1 MSNPIYFMTDW
12 KEKSV
17 MEYTDND
24 FEMLYEEWEEN
35 DEEKLPPDELPYG
48 HPDRLVL
55 VLRKY
60 KLSYCSA
67 DPGPADHSS

>member
-1 MSNPIYFMTDW
+1 MSMSNPIYFMTDW

-35 DEEKLPPDELPYG
+35 DEEKLPADELPYG

-55 VLRKY
+55 VPSKI
-60 KLSYCSA
+60 
-67 DPGPADHSS
+67 

>member
-12 KEKSV
+12 KEKSLS
-17 MEYTDND
+17 EYTDND

-48 HPDRLVL
+48 HPDRSGLIL
-55 VLRKY
+55 AKY
-60 KLSYCSA
+60 KPDSSLSV
-67 DPGPADHSS
+67 DRKPANH